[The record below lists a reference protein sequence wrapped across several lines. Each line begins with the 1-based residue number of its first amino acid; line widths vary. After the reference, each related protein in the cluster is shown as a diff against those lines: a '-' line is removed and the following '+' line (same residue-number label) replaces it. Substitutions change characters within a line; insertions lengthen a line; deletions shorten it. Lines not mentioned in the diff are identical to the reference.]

1 MRCLLLLLFV
11 SSNAFAADQVYV
23 GWVSDS
29 GCALAR
35 ASGGKYTATN
45 PDCARRCV
53 KNGKSIVLI
62 SPETKSV
69 FAIENPTILKPE
81 VGNKVRVYA
90 RSTGAHQL
98 HIEKVEFIEES
109 HPECERPPLKN

>member
-1 MRCLLLLLFV
+1 MRCLLLLVVV
-11 SSNAFAADQVYV
+11 SSNVFAADQMYV

-45 PDCARRCV
+45 PDCARKCV
-53 KNGKSIVLI
+53 KDGKSIVLI

-69 FAIENPTILKPE
+69 FAIENPTILKSE

-109 HPECERPPLKN
+109 HPECERAPLKN